1 MVYVP
6 WEEEYGICKF
16 HAMHKTKCN
25 HPETCR
31 WVHPTGDEIR
41 KIWDHHSMLEARD
54 RSDFILPSREVDA
67 PRHHEYGHGRAPL
80 PPPPRGYP
88 VAGDGYDERW
98 HDDGRRYQI
107 HGQPPPS
114 PPRDAR
120 YYDYPRPHQRPWPS
134 DLPDNSSNIHPA
146 RHHLVDEP
154 GRYRLATSSDRRS
167 SPLHLP
173 HPDRLNLIT
182 DTFGSSRSPEFVAR
196 YGARDEHPPSS
207 SFYSEP
213 HQEYRGSSPAT
224 QASYVAP
231 PGMDTRTGQPVGQH
245 FDPSASDNPF
255 INGAMIYRFVWGDP
269 LCVRCGTTGHLPRQ
283 CKKDALPIA
292 AQDYLY
298 RIMRKEQNRSKAER
312 GIDVRNSTDSLRPTP
327 EHLSSRPSTRN
338 GSLPPPAELLSE
350 PAHRRSDPNE
360 RAPPPM
366 REILQEDT
374 RARASY
380 WEQYNAQKK
389 GQAGSLAQDEE
400 DVMAMHHKQARTSD
414 EIIDDTL
421 PDTWMLDGTNDPRD
435 APEKPANDAKV
446 EVKTKKVKTGSAAVK
461 AEAPGGLGTI
471 ASAET
476 SRHGQSK
483 STSTASRTTSTT
495 KDPVPPDTAKGVA
508 MGATKRMSNGEAK
521 IIGPHPSTIRVS
533 APYIT
538 QSAIEKKLAPSG
550 LDAQER
556 SLQEARE
563 DTARLQGVAW
573 LDNVRR
579 ALQLPIKTYTTA
591 CIYYHKFR
599 LVNQEEKYLLN
610 WTEPAAASLLT
621 SCKNEDTLKKS
632 RDVLAAAWNMKL
644 AVQEQIGS
652 DDPILEQQQRSVIG
666 VERMVLE
673 AGGFD
678 FRSRDP
684 HHVLIKIGKS
694 LRKSEDLRSV
704 TELAWTILT
713 DLHRTFAPLKQ
724 TSPTLALASLELAAH
739 FKAATLP
746 NNVCSVRDDLQTLD
760 LKRWHTTREEVM
772 ETLLDALDLYT
783 HHTQSTIL
791 GPKIKLDD
799 MLRIRLELNKECSD
813 SRLPRYT
820 VVQPPPSPD
829 NTNGNGSTLR
839 VANGHPTP
847 VSPPQPGTQVPPQ
860 QINNNI
866 ESQTTP
872 QTNGTLRFM
881 LDPQRATDERVE
893 VKRHFTEEW
902 EEYEEEIE
910 VPVPRSHDRDRD
922 RDHSRDQSRHRDYPP
937 GREPRDRDRHG
948 RDYDDR
954 RSARDS
960 PRGPAPDRERGPPR
974 VRDDRAGDRDRD
986 SDRDRPRARDR
997 DRDGRYDDRRST
1009 RDDYRERDRYD
1020 RRDRGREDDRRRPY
1034 YDDDRRRD
1042 RR

>member
-25 HPETCR
+25 HLETCR
-31 WVHPTGDEIR
+31 WVHPTEDKIR
-41 KIWDHHSMLEARD
+41 KIWDHHSMLEARV
-54 RSDFILPSREVDA
+54 RSDVRSREVDA
-67 PRHHEYGHGRAPL
+67 PRYHEYDNGRAP
-80 PPPPRGYP
+80 PPPSPRGYF
-88 VAGDGYDERW
+88 VAVDRYDERW
-98 HDDGRRYQI
+98 HDDGRQHQMY
-107 HGQPPPS
+107 GQPPPP
-114 PPRDAR
+114 PPRHAQ
-120 YYDYPRPHQRPWPS
+120 YYDYSRPHQRPWPS
-134 DLPDNSSNIHPA
+134 DLPDNSIHPA

-154 GRYRLATSSDRRS
+154 GRYHPTTSSDRRS
-167 SPLHLP
+167 SPLQFP
-173 HPDRLNLIT
+173 HPDRLNLIS
-182 DTFGSSRSPEFVAR
+182 DTFGSARSPEFGPR
-196 YGARDEHPPSS
+196 YGARDERPPSS
-207 SFYSEP
+207 SFYPEP
-213 HQEYRGSSPAT
+213 HQEHGGSSPAT
-224 QASYVAP
+224 QGSYVAP
-231 PGMDTRTGQPVGQH
+231 PGMDNRTGQPVGQH

-283 CKKDALPIA
+283 CKNDTLPIA
-292 AQDYLY
+292 AQEYLY
-298 RIMRKEQNRSKAER
+298 RIMRTEQNRSKAER
-312 GIDVRNSTDSLRPTP
+312 GIDVQNSTDSLRPTP

-338 GSLPPPAELLSE
+338 GSLPPAEMLSG
-350 PAHRRSDPNE
+350 PAHHRSDPNE
-360 RAPPPM
+360 HPPPPPPM
-366 REILQEDT
+366 REFVQEDT

-380 WEQYNAQKK
+380 WDRYNAQK
-389 GQAGSLAQDEE
+389 QA
-400 DVMAMHHKQARTSD
+400 
-414 EIIDDTL
+414 IDDTSA
-421 PDTWMLDGTNDPRD
+421 DTLMLDGTKDSRD
-435 APEKPANDAKV
+435 APGKPTNDAKV
-446 EVKTKKVKTGSAAVK
+446 EMKVKKEKKGSAAVK
-461 AEAPGGLGTI
+461 AEAEARSGLGTI

-476 SRHGQSK
+476 PRHGQLK
-483 STSTASRTTSTT
+483 SRATATSNTTTT
-495 KDPVPPDTAKGVA
+495 KGSASSKTAKGFA
-508 MGATKRMSNGEAK
+508 MGATKRLSNGEAK

-591 CIYYHKFR
+591 CVYYHKFR

-632 RDVLAAAWNMKL
+632 RDILAAAWNMKL
-644 AVQEQIGS
+644 AVHEQIGS

-694 LRKSEDLRSV
+694 LRKSEDLRTV
-704 TELAWTILT
+704 TKLAWTILT

-724 TSPTLALASLELAAH
+724 TSSTLALASLELAAH
-739 FKAATLP
+739 FKAATSP

-847 VSPPQPGTQVPPQ
+847 VSPPQPGTQAPPQ

-922 RDHSRDQSRHRDYPP
+922 RDLSRDRSRHRDYPP

-974 VRDDRAGDRDRD
+974 DREDRAGDRDRD

-1020 RRDRGREDDRRRPY
+1020 RRDRGRDDDRRRSY